1 MQKLVLF
8 ALLLIFIQSMTFAQ
22 HAAKLGPKFRLKF
35 DYAANEKAPLSA
47 SSFSVL
53 WNGNQLN
60 EAFSKNY
67 EVLSATYTV
76 YAIVGENILNFVG
89 TGTSTNQGAGITN
102 VELIRKGKCGLED
115 VLVNGNFADATN
127 TGKSYKIFKN
137 GIRGWKADEIEV
149 GYGPIYN
156 SNWE

>member
-1 MQKLVLF
+1 MEKFVLF
-8 ALLLIFIQSMTFAQ
+8 ALLLVFIQAMTFSQ
-22 HAAKLGPKFRLKF
+22 HAARLGPKFRLKF
-35 DYAANEKAPLSA
+35 DYAAREGVPLNV

-53 WNGNQLN
+53 WNGDQLN

-76 YAIVGENILNFVG
+76 KAIVGENILNFVG
-89 TGTSTNQGAGITN
+89 TGTSATKGASITN
-102 VELIRKGKCGLED
+102 VELLRKGRCGLED

-127 TGKSYKIFKN
+127 VGESFKIFKN

-149 GYGPIYN
+149 GYGPVYN

>member
-1 MQKLVLF
+1 MEKLVLF
-8 ALLLIFIQSMTFAQ
+8 ALLLVFIQSITFSQ
-22 HAAKLGPKFRLKF
+22 HAARLGPKFKLKF
-35 DYAANEKAPLSA
+35 DYAANQKAPLNV

-67 EVLSATYTV
+67 DVLSATYTV
-76 YAIVGENILNFVG
+76 TAIVGENILNFVG

-115 VLVNGNFADATN
+115 VLVNGNFADGTN
-127 TGKSYKIFKN
+127 VGKGFKIFKN
-137 GIRGWKADEIEV
+137 GIRGWKADEIEI
-149 GYGPIYN
+149 GYGPNYN